1 MIISISLALMIAGT
15 LLVILNRTDIP
26 EILIYLG
33 SGLLLTA
40 IVSIAQSRDIV
51 SHEFIEAEIMREIAL
66 LGLSILVFYSTSG
79 RILDPKSSTAI
90 KSFKASMW
98 LSLVSFAGI
107 TGLSLYFGFNSL
119 ESLFF
124 GVTASLGSTLL
135 DSGLVKEEA
144 RKNHIYG
151 WITEDIDFFDDLFG
165 IVVLTLILA
174 YVGGIAPF
182 TGLMVSL
189 GLILSTVV
197 LREYFSSLI
206 MRVTGGENELVLLSG
221 IATLISLVWVTES
234 TGVSALAGIYAA
246 GLLMIDT
253 ELGFRVRERFTAVKD
268 FFTALSF
275 ISIGYLL
282 TLPGLR
288 YLAAATGLVI
298 FASFIRPLL
307 STQVLRL
314 QGYDLRTSFMASVQ
328 SSQISE
334 IVVVGSLLIAP
345 LTQSPVFETVAIG
358 FAVTTLIAHLIEDRE
373 QYIFDKLFSEY
384 ELDSEKSFVPNDIED
399 HVILAGYDWK
409 TKGLEKIVDKDVIV
423 ADYSLERVQ
432 DAEERGLPHLL
443 ADLHSDEAWEKLEV
457 EKASVIVSAV
467 DDNELID
474 KIEGLDVDAEKIL
487 LSSGSEEFEDELREM
502 LAEALKN

>member
-15 LLVILNRTDIP
+15 LLVALNRTDIP
-26 EILIYLG
+26 EIPIYLG
-33 SGLLLTA
+33 SGLLLSSL
-40 IVSIAQSRDIV
+40 VSIAQSRGIV

-66 LGLSILVFYSTSG
+66 LGLSILIFYSTSG
-79 RILDPKSSTAI
+79 RLLDPKRSTAI
-90 KSFKASMW
+90 NSFKASMW
-98 LSLVSFAGI
+98 LSLVSFAGV

-119 ESLFF
+119 ESLLF

-151 WITEDIDFFDDLFG
+151 WITEDIDFYDDLFG

-174 YVGGIAPF
+174 SVGGIVPF
-182 TGLMVSL
+182 TGLMVSMA
-189 GLILSTVV
+189 LILSAI
-197 LREYFSSLI
+197 LMREYFSSLI
-206 MRVTGGENELVLLSG
+206 LKITGGENELVLLSG
-221 IATLISLVWVTES
+221 IATLISLVWITES

-246 GLLMIDT
+246 GLLLVNT

-288 YLAAATGLVI
+288 YVGAVTGLVL
-298 FASFIRPLL
+298 FASFIRPLFM
-307 STQVLRL
+307 TQVLRL

-328 SSQISE
+328 SAQISE
-334 IVVVGSLLIAP
+334 IVVVGSLLLAP

-358 FAVTTLIAHLIEDRE
+358 FTITTLIAHLVEDRE
-373 QYIFDKLFSEY
+373 QYIFDRIFSDY
-384 ELDSEKSFVPNDIED
+384 ELDSEKSFVPNDIEK

-409 TKGLEKIVDKDVIV
+409 TKDLEKLVDKDVIV

-432 DAEERGLPHLL
+432 DAEEKGLPHVL
-443 ADLHSDEAWEKLEV
+443 ADLHSDEAWEKLRV
-457 EKASVIVSAV
+457 EKASVIVSAI
-467 DDNELID
+467 DDPELIN
-474 KIEGLDVDAEKIL
+474 KIEGLDVEAEKVL
-487 LSSGSEEFEDELREM
+487 LTSDSEEGRDELREM
-502 LAEALKN
+502 LAEALN

>member
-15 LLVILNRTDIP
+15 LLVALNRTDIP
-26 EILIYLG
+26 EIPIYLG
-33 SGLLLTA
+33 SGLLLSSL
-40 IVSIAQSRDIV
+40 VSIAQSRGIV

-66 LGLSILVFYSTSG
+66 LGLSILIFYSTSG
-79 RILDPKSSTAI
+79 RLLDPKRSTAI
-90 KSFKASMW
+90 NSFKASMW
-98 LSLVSFAGI
+98 LSLVSFAGV

-119 ESLFF
+119 ESLLF

-151 WITEDIDFFDDLFG
+151 WITEDIDFYDDLFG

-174 YVGGIAPF
+174 SVGGIVPF
-182 TGLMVSL
+182 TGLMVSMA
-189 GLILSTVV
+189 LILSA
-197 LREYFSSLI
+197 LLMREYFSSLI
-206 MRVTGGENELVLLSG
+206 LKITGGENELVLLSG
-221 IATLISLVWVTES
+221 IATLISLVWITES

-246 GLLMIDT
+246 GLLLVNT

-288 YLAAATGLVI
+288 YVGAVTGLVL
-298 FASFIRPLL
+298 FASFIRPLFM
-307 STQVLRL
+307 TQVLRL

-328 SSQISE
+328 SAQISE
-334 IVVVGSLLIAP
+334 IVVVGSLLLAP

-358 FAVTTLIAHLIEDRE
+358 FTITTLIAHLVEDRE
-373 QYIFDKLFSEY
+373 QYIFDRIFSDY
-384 ELDSEKSFVPNDIED
+384 ELDSEKSFVPNDIEN

-409 TKGLEKIVDKDVIV
+409 TKDLEKLVDKDVIV

-432 DAEERGLPHLL
+432 DAEEKGLPHVL
-443 ADLHSDEAWEKLEV
+443 ADLHSDEAWEKLRV
-457 EKASVIVSAV
+457 EKASVIVSAIN
-467 DDNELID
+467 DPELIN
-474 KIEGLDVDAEKIL
+474 KIEGLDVEAEKIL
-487 LSSGSEEFEDELREM
+487 LTSDSEQVRDKLREM
-502 LAEALKN
+502 LTEALN

>member
-15 LLVILNRTDIP
+15 LLVALNRTDIP
-26 EILIYLG
+26 EIPIYLG
-33 SGLLLTA
+33 SGLLLSSL
-40 IVSIAQSRDIV
+40 VSIAQSRGIV

-66 LGLSILVFYSTSG
+66 LGLSILIFYSTSG
-79 RILDPKSSTAI
+79 RLLDPKRSTAI
-90 KSFKASMW
+90 NSFKASMW
-98 LSLVSFAGI
+98 LSLVSFAGV

-119 ESLFF
+119 ESLLF

-151 WITEDIDFFDDLFG
+151 WITEDIDFYDDLFG

-174 YVGGIAPF
+174 SVGGIVPF
-182 TGLMVSL
+182 TGLMVSMA
-189 GLILSTVV
+189 LILSA
-197 LREYFSSLI
+197 LLMREYFSSLI
-206 MRVTGGENELVLLSG
+206 LKITGGENELVLLSG
-221 IATLISLVWVTES
+221 IATLISLVWITES

-246 GLLMIDT
+246 GLLLVNT

-288 YLAAATGLVI
+288 YVGAVTGLVL
-298 FASFIRPLL
+298 FASFIRPLFM
-307 STQVLRL
+307 TQVLRL

-328 SSQISE
+328 SAQISE
-334 IVVVGSLLIAP
+334 IVVVGSLLLAP

-358 FAVTTLIAHLIEDRE
+358 FTITTLIAHLVEDRE
-373 QYIFDKLFSEY
+373 QYIFDRIFSDY
-384 ELDSEKSFVPNDIED
+384 ELDSEKSFVPNDID
-399 HVILAGYDWK
+399 NHVILAGYDWK
-409 TKGLEKIVDKDVIV
+409 TKELEKLVDKDVIV

-432 DAEERGLPHLL
+432 DADEKGLPHVL
-443 ADLHSDEAWEKLEV
+443 ADLHSDEAWEKLRV
-457 EKASVIVSAV
+457 EKASVIVSAIN
-467 DDNELID
+467 DPELIN
-474 KIEGLDVDAEKIL
+474 KIEGLDVEAEKIL
-487 LSSGSEEFEDELREM
+487 LTSDSEEVRDELREM
-502 LAEALKN
+502 LAEALN